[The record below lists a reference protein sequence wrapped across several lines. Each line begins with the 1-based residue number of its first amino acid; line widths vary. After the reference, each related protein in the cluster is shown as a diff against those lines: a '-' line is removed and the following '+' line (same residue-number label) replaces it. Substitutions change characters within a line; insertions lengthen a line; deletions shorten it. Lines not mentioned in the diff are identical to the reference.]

1 MWCAKLFTS
10 EFLLC
15 LTLIPSDERFS
26 AKCQSVVEWYRI
38 ALKDWEG
45 DFLKHLLQ
53 EITLDVGTMTPGATS
68 LHFHA
73 GYLHFGMQ
81 TPDTFR
87 ALVFFYWGMVALGAS
102 QVAQC

>member
-1 MWCAKLFTS
+1 M
-10 EFLLC
+10 
-15 LTLIPSDERFS
+15 ER
-26 AKCQSVVEWYRI
+26 YRI